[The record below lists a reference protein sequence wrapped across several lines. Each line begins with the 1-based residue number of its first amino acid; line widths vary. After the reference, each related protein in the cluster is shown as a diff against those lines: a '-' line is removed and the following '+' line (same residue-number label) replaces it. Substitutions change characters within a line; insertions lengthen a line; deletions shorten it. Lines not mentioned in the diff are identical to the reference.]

1 MLNPIQSE
9 VVDFVDGSLLIM
21 APVGTGKTLILAER
35 AVNAVSNDINPDR
48 ILCLTFTNR
57 AAKEMSERIKRKHPE
72 YASQMT
78 ISTFHALCANMLR
91 FESREIGIPS
101 DFVVYDDVDSIELI
115 QDIGHLEPRMA
126 RDIYHEI
133 GNVKV
138 NASGNLI
145 SAGGLMGDLFDR
157 MMDATASMA
166 IEYQQNLLARHALD
180 FHDLLVLVRSML
192 KENEDIRERWM
203 NRYDFVQVD
212 EVQDTHFS
220 EYRVVRALAERSGN
234 LAMIGDFDQTIY
246 EWRGSRPAKL
256 IETFK
261 KDFAPVTVLRL
272 EENYRATRI
281 LLNASNAFAGTFSPH
296 SNGCTPGPDVEE
308 GTPITVHIEEN
319 EAEEGARIA
328 HIITDHYSDDPDFQF
343 NRVGILTRTNHR
355 GAVISSVLERLDIPH
370 VTVEQYEFFRR
381 QEIKDALAYL
391 KVLINPHDLSSLL
404 RVLHRPSKGIGDATE
419 YAILKDGAKVGLH
432 LTDMINPSTMKYGDP
447 FGALLNAFESG
458 SVVVFDVETTGL
470 DRERDE
476 VVEIAARRLERG
488 EIADEFHAY
497 LRNSKPVGSSEDVHG
512 FSDAFLSSN
521 GEDAAE
527 VFGRFLA
534 WCMDSVLVG
543 HNVSFDI
550 DMIRSN
556 SIRLGVDPPAL
567 EWFDTLNMA
576 HRFIQQ
582 KQYRLIDLAKSL
594 NLEHAP
600 THQATDDVLCTVD
613 LLLELI
619 PMHQKDSA
627 QRRALVS
634 KHGKSFWT
642 IANQIEDWRGRM
654 VEIRPPD
661 LLNYILADSG
671 LEDLYS
677 DKTMR
682 IENLQQLRQVFAFRD
697 DPNLHPETSLR
708 EIIKFSALAKNVDFL
723 ADTDNRVPIITVHQ
737 SKGLEFD
744 IVFIAGAVDGEFP
757 SYFAVR
763 DNQLEEEKRVFYV
776 ALTRAKKQVYIT
788 GFKSNARGQ
797 RLRPSRFIQMLGE
810 ENLDGDYISDAST
823 DHYRQEQ

>member
-1 MLNPIQSE
+1 
-9 VVDFVDGSLLIM
+9 M
-21 APVGTGKTLILAER
+21 APVGTGKTLTLAER
-35 AVNAVSNDINPDR
+35 AVNAVSNGIDPSR

-57 AAKEMSERIKRKHPE
+57 AAKEMSERIKRKHPD
-72 YASQMT
+72 YANQMT

-115 QDIGHLEPRMA
+115 QDIGHLEASMA
-126 RDIYHEI
+126 RDIYYEI
-133 GNVKV
+133 SKVKV
-138 NASGNLI
+138 NVSGNLI
-145 SAGGLMGDLFDR
+145 SAGGLLGDLFDN
-157 MMDATASMA
+157 MMDATASIT
-166 IEYQQNLLARHALD
+166 IEYQKNLQARHALD
-180 FHDLLVLVRSML
+180 FQDLLVLVRSML

-220 EYRVVRALAERSGN
+220 EYRVVRALAQRSGN

-246 EWRGSRPAKL
+246 EWRGSKPEKL
-256 IETFK
+256 IEIFK

-272 EENYRATRI
+272 EENYRATRK
-281 LLNASNAFAGTFSPH
+281 LLNASNTFARSFSPH
-296 SNGCTPGPDVEE
+296 SNGCIPGPEVEE
-308 GTPITVHIEEN
+308 GAPISVHIEDT
-319 EAEEGARIA
+319 EADEGARIA
-328 HIITDHYSDDPDFQF
+328 QIITDHYTNDPDFQF

-355 GAVISSVLERLDIPH
+355 GAVISSVLDQLDIPH

-391 KVLINPHDLSSLL
+391 KILINPHDMSSLL
-404 RVLHRPSKGIGDATE
+404 RVLHRPSKGIGDVTE
-419 YAILKDGAKVGLH
+419 HAILNDGAKVGLH
-432 LTDMINPSTMKYGDP
+432 LTDMINPSTMKHGDP
-447 FGALLNAFESG
+447 FGALLDAFESG

-476 VVEIAARRLERG
+476 VIEIGAKRLERG
-488 EIADEFHAY
+488 ETADEFHAY
-497 LRNSKPVGSSEDVHG
+497 LRNSIPVGSSEDVHG

-521 GEDAAE
+521 GEDPAE
-527 VFGRFLA
+527 VLGRFFS
-534 WCMDSVLVG
+534 WCGNSVLVG
-543 HNVSFDI
+543 HNVSFDM
-550 DMIRSN
+550 DMMKSN
-556 SIRLGVDPPAL
+556 SIRFGIDPPAL
-567 EWFDTLNMA
+567 ECFDTLNMA
-576 HRFIQQ
+576 HRFIPQ

-600 THQATDDVLCTVD
+600 THRATDDVLCTVD
-613 LLLELI
+613 LLQVLI
-619 PMHQKDSA
+619 PMLQKDSA
-627 QRRALVS
+627 RRRDMVS

-642 IANQIEDWRGRM
+642 IANQIEDWRQKM
-654 VEIRPPD
+654 VELRPPD
-661 LLNYILADSG
+661 LLNFILADSG
-671 LEDLYS
+671 LEDLYG

-682 IENLQQLRQVFAFRD
+682 IENLQQLKQVFAFRD
-697 DPNLHPETSLR
+697 DLNLHPETSLR

-744 IVFIAGAVDGEFP
+744 IVFIAGVVEGEFP
-757 SYFAVR
+757 SYFAIR
-763 DNQLEEEKRVFYV
+763 DDRLEEEKRVFYV

-797 RLRPSRFIQMLGE
+797 KLRPSRFIQMLGE
-810 ENLDGDYISDAST
+810 ENLMEITFQKDHQITIGRST
-823 DHYRQEQ
+823 DANFT